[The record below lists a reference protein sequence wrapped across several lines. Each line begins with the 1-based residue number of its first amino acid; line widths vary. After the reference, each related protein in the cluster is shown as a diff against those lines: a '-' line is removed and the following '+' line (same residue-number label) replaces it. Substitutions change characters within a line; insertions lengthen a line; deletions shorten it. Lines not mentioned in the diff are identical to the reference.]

1 MFYYIIFLL
10 LSPLLLILSLFRK
23 NKTQNNLIIQT
34 AKIGDYVNTSIM
46 IDALKETDIL
56 IDQINSA
63 FANHDSRLKNVFII
77 NQYKK
82 SFFLKMKLAFEIFF
96 NNYENVYVVMPNSY
110 NLFLGQMSWARNK
123 VTLSTYADKW
133 YKFLLSIQ
141 MKKIKHTTNDLTVD
155 TYLKMIN
162 ESFNH
167 HKFKKI
173 VQNPIQIS
181 SNSII
186 QNKNF
191 SIGISLTAANKI
203 KTINIETWL
212 RIFSI
217 LKKFDSTIY
226 IFGLENEQ
234 KLYDNLLQNLAGL
247 TSNIVSLL
255 GKIELKY
262 LPYEISKMNLY
273 ISSDTGNSY
282 IADAMEVPT
291 INFAGPCYWQE
302 QRPVFEKSLIVKSN
316 ASCVPYSSVFQTVET
331 ERCKGLF
338 DINKEQEELISNFVE
353 SLYKNFQP
361 M

>member
-46 IDALKETDIL
+46 IDALSQSDIL
-56 IDQINSA
+56 IDQINNA
-63 FANHDSRLKNVFII
+63 FASHDSRLKNIFII

-110 NLFLGQMSWARNK
+110 NLFLGQMSWAKNK

-133 YKFLLSIQ
+133 YKFLLSMQ
-141 MKKIKHTTNDLTVD
+141 MKKMNHTTNNLTID

-162 ESFNH
+162 ESYNH
-167 HKFKKI
+167 LKFKKI
-173 VQNPIQIS
+173 VQKPIEIP

-186 QNKNF
+186 ENKKF

-212 RIFSI
+212 RIFNI
-217 LKKFDSTIY
+217 LKKFDCTIY

-234 KLYDNLLQNLAGL
+234 KLYDNLLQNLSEL
-247 TSNIVSLL
+247 NPNIISLL
-255 GKIELKY
+255 GKIKLNY

-282 IADAMEVPT
+282 IADAMNVPT

-331 ERCKGLF
+331 EKCKGLF

-353 SLYKNFQP
+353 SLYKDFQP

>member
-63 FANHDSRLKNVFII
+63 FASHDNRLKNIFII

-96 NNYENVYVVMPNSY
+96 NNYQNVYVVMPNSY
-110 NLFLGQMSWARNK
+110 NLFLGQMSWSKNK

-133 YKFLLSIQ
+133 YKFLLSMQ
-141 MKKIKHTTNDLTVD
+141 MKKITHTTNDLTID
-155 TYLKMIN
+155 SYLKMIN
-162 ESFNH
+162 EDFNH
-167 HKFKKI
+167 LKFKKI

-234 KLYDNLLQNLAGL
+234 KLYDNLLQNL
-247 TSNIVSLL
+247 SVINPNIISLL

-316 ASCVPYSSVFQTVET
+316 ASCAPYSSVFQTVET

-338 DINKEQEELISNFVE
+338 DINKEQEELISNFIE
-353 SLYKNFQP
+353 SLYKDFQP